1 MSDTM
6 GLDPGGGAFPP
17 PPQIAPAPQ
26 QQAALAPQPP
36 PAPKPQ
42 AVPQPLAVTPAPD
55 RTKWS
60 SPPGDY
66 GSDEANAAI
75 KGDGASGGG
84 VQAVQAHIKNAVKA
98 AVQDEWTK
106 AGYPSAAVAGIV
118 RNVDQESG
126 FDPYILG
133 DYKDGKPTSIGLNQH
148 HKDRAERLVQHL
160 EQERAR
166 GADLKNPVEM
176 ARAQT
181 RFSIKEMN
189 GADPI
194 AAKGREALM
203 KEIDP
208 NSAYGI
214 FRAAFERPKTG
225 PVPMSLVAHD
235 LPLDARA
242 ALEEFHAAG
251 ARERD
256 TITQDKLDLQ
266 RMAMAEPPG
275 SAKRQKLEDEMHV
288 KIAEREKQWEEKWQ
302 HPPIMKPVDAL
313 ENFGSVA
320 TIVSL
325 IGGLFA
331 RKHLTAALAA
341 SGAAMQ
347 AINQNKYDEYE
358 RSMKTWDLQTRS
370 AMEIIKM
377 QREDLASLL
386 KDDDRAWDHKM
397 AMLGIKL
404 KEYGM
409 DREVAAS
416 ERGDAQTTLNTMLTW
431 DRSQNQMK
439 NIVGSMQLNNHTMFV
454 NNERQKYYSDHP
466 DQVGQPIPNDVEL
479 KIQGEANEKF
489 PIQGMPKAVAETPA
503 KRMDAEVKGNT
514 QRLDD
519 AFIKEH
525 PDATPEEKAE
535 AHHKND
541 LAARSEMAM
550 ATARSGTGSVS
561 DEQASLLAD
570 QYIQGNYAVITALP
584 RSGPSRIKVENMV
597 AEKMR
602 GMPDAARTITMNR
615 LRMVE
620 AESAARTAGRVT
632 MQTEMYAT
640 EAEGAGREV
649 VRTSSL
655 FPRTEFPKVNVAI
668 RAFEQNTGDP
678 RVIQFGAAL
687 NSLMNAYGKMSNPTG
702 TGIHD
707 ADKERLANILDTSLS
722 QWQIEG
728 GVEQIIKEGHI
739 MSNAAE
745 EAQRRVLGRI
755 APRAPGQPDEPP
767 RGAATPAT
775 PIPTSAGG
783 PPVGTVDQ
791 GLRFKGGDFRDPA
804 NWVPQ

>member
-1 MSDTM
+1 MSDAPAPRSPYDYIEPPPKGGYIPPPPSPSDTM
-6 GLDPGGGAFPP
+6 GITPSPSTPAKPP
-17 PPQIAPAPQ
+17 AAPAPAKPPDEMIPDPNVGLQ
-26 QQAALAPQPP
+26 PIRQVSSGGQPALPGLNRD
-36 PAPKPQ
+36 
-42 AVPQPLAVTPAPD
+42 AVRD
-55 RTKWS
+55 
-60 SPPGDY
+60 
-66 GSDEANAAI
+66 AI
-75 KGDGASGGG
+75 KE
-84 VQAVQAHIKNAVKA
+84 
-98 AVQDEWTK
+98 EWTK
-106 AGYPSAAVAGIV
+106 AGYPSAAVDGIA
-118 RNVDQESG
+118 RNVEQESG
-126 FDPYILG
+126 FNPYNLG
-133 DYKDGKPTSIGLNQH
+133 DYKDGKPTSFGGYQH
-148 HKDRAERLVQHL
+148 HADRAKKLALHL
-160 EQERAR
+160 EQERAQ
-166 GADLKNPVEM
+166 GANLSDPVEM

-181 RFSIKEMN
+181 RFSIKEMA

-194 AAKGREALM
+194 AAKAREHLM
-203 KEIDP
+203 KETDP
-208 NSAYGI
+208 GSAYST
-214 FRAAFERPKTG
+214 FRAAFERPANG
-225 PVPMSLVAHD
+225 PVPMSLLAHD
-235 LPLDARA
+235 LPPDARA
-242 ALEEFHAAG
+242 ALEEYHAAG

-256 TITQDKLDLQ
+256 TITRDKLDLQ
-266 RMAMAEPPG
+266 RMAQTEPPG

-288 KIAEREKQWEEKWQ
+288 KIAEREKEWEDKWQ

-325 IGGLFA
+325 VGGLFA
-331 RKHLTAALAA
+331 RKHMTAALAA

-347 AINQNKYDEYE
+347 AINQNNYDQYE
-358 RSMKTWDLQTRS
+358 RNMKTWDLQTRS

-397 AMLGIKL
+397 ALLGIKL

-409 DREVAAS
+409 DRELAAS
-416 ERGDAQTTLNTMLTW
+416 ERGDIQTTLNTMLTF
-431 DRSQNQMK
+431 DRTQNQLR
-439 NIVGSMQLNNHTMFV
+439 NIVGSMAINNHTLFV
-454 NNERQKYYSDHP
+454 NNERQKYYSEHP

-503 KRMDAEVKGNT
+503 KRMDAEVKADT
-514 QRLDD
+514 QRRND
-519 AFIKEH
+519 AFDKEH

-541 LAARSEMAM
+541 LASRSEMAM

-655 FPRTEFPKVNVAI
+655 FPRTEYPKVNIAI

-722 QWQIEG
+722 QRQIEG

-755 APRAPGQPDEPP
+755 APRAPGTPEEPP
-767 RGAATPAT
+767 RGAAAATPPAPAT
-775 PIPTSAGG
+775 SGEVIQNGWRYDATTHAPLG
-783 PPVGTVDQ
+783 PAP
-791 GLRFKGGDFRDPA
+791 
-804 NWVPQ
+804 